1 MRKCVVP
8 GFVCYYLLLPGLT
21 KFVYFACSSFLMVF
35 DTVFRECFLTLLGSY
50 YVLALVCEMTKG
62 CWINLLC
69 YSDKLKKTRWRA
81 KNSPSPCQFTEVR
94 FKCQSSHC

>member
-8 GFVCYYLLLPGLT
+8 GFVSYYLLLPGLT
-21 KFVYFACSSFLMVF
+21 KFVYFACSSLLMVF

-62 CWINLLC
+62 CWINLLG
-69 YSDKLKKTRWRA
+69 YSDKLKKNLMARQEFPVA
-81 KNSPSPCQFTEVR
+81 LSIY
-94 FKCQSSHC
+94 

>member
-8 GFVCYYLLLPGLT
+8 GFVSYYLLLPGLT
-21 KFVYFACSSFLMVF
+21 KFVYFACSSLLMVF

-50 YVLALVCEMTKG
+50 YVLALMCEMTKG

-69 YSDKLKKTRWRA
+69 YSDIRTRSDFERHLTIKNCDKTFLKIIFLW
-81 KNSPSPCQFTEVR
+81 C
-94 FKCQSSHC
+94 